1 MIFFLETTVIPCQLS
16 VWYDTND
23 CYLILHTIYFN
34 CKSIKSIVKIWT
46 CIINN
51 NRILIAC
58 DISGELLYVYY
69 IKCKSQLYRWFFL
82 FLFFVLTLFS
92 IRLRLARVT
101 RGAFCFCTV
110 STYFYKKKI
119 LNFNTFKYFNIKF
132 IIKLTNFGAFFTI
145 VTFILIIIK
154 KLLLPLNQNNQNI
167 NAYRNFITFVNL
179 TSTFFVFITT
189 LLYKKL

>member
-1 MIFFLETTVIPCQLS
+1 ML
-16 VWYDTND
+16 
-23 CYLILHTIYFN
+23 FN
-34 CKSIKSIVKIWT
+34 NVNMNCIQFISTKSIVKIWT

-92 IRLRLARVT
+92 IRLRLALVT

-110 STYFYKKKI
+110 STYFYQKKI

-145 VTFILIIIK
+145 VTFILIIKKKIIITIK
-154 KLLLPLNQNNQNI
+154 SK
-167 NAYRNFITFVNL
+167 
-179 TSTFFVFITT
+179 
-189 LLYKKL
+189 